1 MLFLQSAS
9 FTSLRYF
16 TDIFHLKFIKS
27 SILNLNLQYSYIM
40 SDITDHT
47 VITDHNNNNSN
58 NNKNNNRIPIEFK
71 SHCQINTAASVL

>member
-27 SILNLNLQYSYIM
+27 SILNLNLQYSYII
-40 SDITDHT
+40 SDITDPT
-47 VITDHNNNNSN
+47 VITDPNNNNSN